1 MTFIFSF
8 LDHEIDDNKIAD
20 LEGKVNK
27 VRSSKGIRPTVRS
40 SNLALKFSAPSFK

>member
-1 MTFIFSF
+1 MIFTFLF

-27 VRSSKGIRPTVRS
+27 VRYSRKPTS
-40 SNLALKFSAPSFK
+40 PGKPA

>member
-1 MTFIFSF
+1 LF

-27 VRSSKGIRPTVRS
+27 VTLDENFDPLGSVEE
-40 SNLALKFSAPSFK
+40 A

>member
-1 MTFIFSF
+1 MTFIFTF

-27 VRSSKGIRPTVRS
+27 VRCPWMTVRPGY
-40 SNLALKFSAPSFK
+40 LALKFSAI

>member
-1 MTFIFSF
+1 MF

-27 VRSSKGIRPTVRS
+27 VTPHENFDPLGSVKE
-40 SNLALKFSAPSFK
+40 ALSRDPIIKNYFS

>member
-27 VRSSKGIRPTVRS
+27 VRYRRNAVRPGIP
-40 SNLALKFSAPSFK
+40 ALELSTFSLDPS